1 MLLSYLQQKREKG
14 VEVAAMRKRIDKH
27 NKVLVLLQKEDNNN
41 PKLTLNNKIIR
52 ILTLV
57 VVKQEPKKIKKI
69 PKLLPMVDFISV

>member
-1 MLLSYLQQKREKG
+1 
-14 VEVAAMRKRIDKH
+14 MRKRIDKH